1 MNSNFDRR
9 YASSFLD
16 EMDLSGKNVLD
27 VGFGDGWLIDA
38 KWRQVHAMTAVE
50 NNPERAAK
58 AEARW
63 AGTPVAE
70 KVVFLH
76 ANIADMFLPANLYDA
91 AIFVHSF

>member
-1 MNSNFDRR
+1 MKSEFDRR
-9 YASSFLD
+9 YASNYLRQ
-16 EMDLSGKNVLD
+16 MDLSDKNGLD

-50 NNPERAAK
+50 NNLDRIAA
-58 AEARW
+58 AETRW

-70 KVVFLH
+70 KVVFVH
-76 ANIADMFLPANLYDA
+76 ADIANMILPTKLYDA